1 MTESTPPIVGGPNRF
16 MDVLPRL
23 NDDEEYEP
31 TPIPFTVLYRVG
43 MAERAMYEP
52 TDGTYLGMWLRDGLE
67 KRPFESSINR
77 KHAVYV
83 NEMRLGEEVPI
94 MWLLQSIAA
103 LATPLFIVHPPEVLG
118 RITGTD
124 VDVPVENKII
134 YLAQRLGAFN
144 LPMFVAFYPSN
155 HGLSATEYTLLFR
168 YARSMFM
175 AYAPMVS
182 FVWVAPS
189 YQSTSNSPFFPGNDA
204 VDWVAVQLMAEHDV
218 ENSSGFSIDIIE
230 RLEPFYMAFQARHPI
245 MLLPVGVSHWSQ
257 NDFVFRINEAGNEI
271 TRVYDTIRVAFPRVR
286 MIVYGDGFGIGLKD
300 DFSITSDPEL
310 RAIYR
315 QAINHEHFV
324 SNLVQDATTSPR
336 WVRSV
341 FNGYYFDGKVYVD
354 VQTIERE
361 LFINT
366 PSNIFEIN
374 ERSFVE
380 ISHIEERAI
389 HIDPV
394 HEVIFINLLN

>member
-1 MTESTPPIVGGPNRF
+1 MTENPPQIIGGPNRF

-23 NDDEEYEP
+23 VDDEEYEP
-31 TPIPFTVLYRVG
+31 IPIPFTVLYRVA

-67 KRPFESSINR
+67 KRPFESSVGK

-83 NEMRLGEEVPI
+83 EEMRLGEEVPV
-94 MWLLQSIAA
+94 MWLLQCIAA
-103 LATPLFIVHPPEVLG
+103 LATPLFIIHPPEVLG
-118 RITGTD
+118 RVIGTD

-144 LPMFVAFYPSN
+144 LPMFVAFYPTN
-155 HGLSATEYTLLFR
+155 HGLTAAEYTLLFR

-189 YQSTSNSPFFPGNDA
+189 HQSTSSNPFFPGHDA
-204 VDWVAVQLMAEHDV
+204 VDWVAVQLMAERDG
-218 ENSSGFSIDIIE
+218 EGFSIDIIE
-230 RLEPFYMAFQARHPI
+230 DLEPFYMAFQARHPI
-245 MLLPVGVSHWSQ
+245 MLLPVGVSHWSRA
-257 NDFVFRINEAGNEI
+257 DFIFRINEAGDEI
-271 TRVYDTIRVAFPRVR
+271 THVYDTIRLAFPRVR
-286 MIVYGDGFGIGLKD
+286 MIVYGDGFGIGSQD

-310 RAIYR
+310 REIYSR
-315 QAINHEHFV
+315 VINHEHFL
-324 SNLVQDATTSPR
+324 STIERDASTSPR

-361 LFINT
+361 LLITT
-366 PSNIFEIN
+366 PGNIFEIDG
-374 ERSFVE
+374 RSFVE
-380 ISHIEERAI
+380 ISYIEERAI

-394 HEVIFINLLN
+394 HQVIFINILN